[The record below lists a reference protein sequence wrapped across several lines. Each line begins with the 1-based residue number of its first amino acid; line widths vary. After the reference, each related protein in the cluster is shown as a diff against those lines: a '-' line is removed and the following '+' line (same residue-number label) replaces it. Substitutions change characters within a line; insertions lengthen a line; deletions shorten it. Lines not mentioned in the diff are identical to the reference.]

1 MPTLG
6 WTNNYSFVPIAFNMM
21 ASAEEKNR
29 LVPASASIDKRKSG
43 YKNRK
48 NAVEQNR

>member
-6 WTNNYSFVPIAFNMM
+6 WTDNYSFVPVAFNMM
-21 ASAEEKNR
+21 ASADEKNR
-29 LVPASASIDKRKSG
+29 LVPASASIDKRKSS

-48 NAVEQNR
+48 DAVERNR